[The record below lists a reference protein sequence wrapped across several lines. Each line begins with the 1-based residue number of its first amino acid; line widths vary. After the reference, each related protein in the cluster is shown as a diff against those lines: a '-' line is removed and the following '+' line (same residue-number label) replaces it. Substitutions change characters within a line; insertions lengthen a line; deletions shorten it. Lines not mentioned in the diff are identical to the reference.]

1 LDSFSLEIDSN
12 KERRLSA
19 IAKVEEIISDELLA
33 YREWVEK
40 ASLRLLLAESKVKV
54 NKKIKSYFEAD
65 IEELC
70 IQSNTNQ
77 IMGQL
82 VKQIESSMS
91 TDKIDALIT
100 KEVSLALNSM

>member
-1 LDSFSLEIDSN
+1 
-12 KERRLSA
+12 
-19 IAKVEEIISDELLA
+19 
-33 YREWVEK
+33 
-40 ASLRLLLAESKVKV
+40 V

-82 VKQIESSMS
+82 AKQIESSMS
-91 TDKIDALIT
+91 TDKIDSIIT
-100 KEVSLALNSM
+100 KEVYLTLNSTK